1 SLRAE
6 LPDDRRRVAHRR
18 RECRA
23 GKAHRTRS
31 RWDERVRP
39 RKRATGTLR
48 AMTEAARE
56 WADRL
61 GAVGVWTHDVER
73 MSAAS
78 ARDYVRAIESL
89 GFKTLWIPESLGSK
103 EAFAHASLLLGATKK
118 LVIATGI
125 ANIWARDPVAMAN
138 GARTLVD
145 AYPDRFLLGLG
156 VSHAP
161 TVTTRGQTYAK
172 PVEHMQVYLD
182 AMDAAPYIGPKVE
195 APRVLA
201 ALGPRMLRLS
211 ADRALGAHPYF
222 VPIEHTTIARKELG
236 EGPLLA
242 VEQATVLSNDPAI
255 ARATA
260 RRHMKRYLD
269 LENYTNNLRRLGWND
284 ADLGNGGSDK
294 LVDAIV
300 AWGDAGAIQ
309 ARVAEHRKRGADHVC
324 LQVLRTD
331 LAA

>member
-1 SLRAE
+1 MSATAGVAVTGHEKARAW
-6 LPDDRRRVAHRR
+6 A
-18 RECRA
+18 
-23 GKAHRTRS
+23 
-31 RWDERVRP
+31 
-39 RKRATGTLR
+39 KRLGEVGIWTIDL
-48 AMTEAARE
+48 
-56 WADRL
+56 DRL
-61 GAVGVWTHDVER
+61 PA
-73 MSAAS
+73 AAS
-78 ARDYVRAIESL
+78 RDYVRALESL
-89 GFKTLWIPESLGSK
+89 GFQALWIGEGLGSK
-103 EAFAHASLLLGATKK
+103 EAFANAGVLLAASQRLI
-118 LVIATGI
+118 IATGI
-125 ANIWARDPVAMAN
+125 ANIWARDAIAMAN

-161 TVTTRGQTYAK
+161 TVATRGQTYAK
-172 PVEHMQVYLD
+172 PVEHMQGYLD

-236 EGPLLA
+236 GGPLLA
-242 VEQATVLSNDPAI
+242 VEQATVLSSDPAI

-331 LAA
+331 LAAPPTRELEAIAKVVL